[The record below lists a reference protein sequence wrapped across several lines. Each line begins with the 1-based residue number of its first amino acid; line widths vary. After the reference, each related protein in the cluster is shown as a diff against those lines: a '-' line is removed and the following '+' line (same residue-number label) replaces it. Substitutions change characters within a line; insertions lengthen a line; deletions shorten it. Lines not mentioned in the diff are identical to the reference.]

1 MHAEDKRLS
10 KIRLITFTDFHDD
23 SYSFYHFIL
32 FLYVLAVL
40 LLYTTFGCIE
50 TFPYGH
56 LFVLSSIF
64 VTSLPVWLSFKK
76 VFTARH
82 DHVMKCWVACLFL
95 LLATVGSYAIFLY
108 SDRCDAQP
116 IAFNVSV
123 AELPSLTQFNLFT
136 LCDGEVLTQY
146 QFSGFITLRGTEVQC
161 VVAPLVAS
169 AATFDPEQPV
179 SVWVADF
186 APRVVLAN
194 WSAPL
199 REIVRAD
206 KNLHRVAKAVIEEQ
220 AANHSLIASNKMQIF
235 QWSPIDMTL
244 VFDRRSFMIA
254 SSIIYGLLVI
264 NTLIPPIY
272 FFFQHTRTATLE
284 ITEETYL
291 LS

>member
-1 MHAEDKRLS
+1 
-10 KIRLITFTDFHDD
+10 
-23 SYSFYHFIL
+23 
-32 FLYVLAVL
+32 
-40 LLYTTFGCIE
+40 
-50 TFPYGH
+50 
-56 LFVLSSIF
+56 
-64 VTSLPVWLSFKK
+64 
-76 VFTARH
+76 
-82 DHVMKCWVACLFL
+82 MKCWVACLFL